1 MIRIHSDSFT
11 AAHSQ
16 HFIHR
21 VTPRSATGQAMSSRE
36 SAWLDRGLPPY
47 PFSDRLPE
55 LRARLIKFLK
65 EHVYAAEPIYK
76 EQLAELTLRGQRWAS
91 HPAIIDELKAK
102 AKAAGL
108 WNLFLPNSDLFAHS
122 HGLSNLDYAPLAEA
136 MGGNA
141 WAPEVFN
148 CSAPDTGNME
158 VLARYGS
165 ESQRRRWLD
174 PLLDGRIRSAFC
186 MTEPA
191 VASSDATNMEL
202 TVTAVPDGYRLS
214 GRKWWASGALDH
226 RCELLVVL
234 GKMADAED
242 RAPHQAHA
250 MLLVPRSAA
259 GERVE

>member
-1 MIRIHSDSFT
+1 M
-11 AAHSQ
+11 A
-16 HFIHR
+16 
-21 VTPRSATGQAMSSRE
+21 SRE
-36 SAWLDRGLPPY
+36 CAWLDRGLPPY

-55 LRARLIKFLK
+55 LRARLVKFLK
-65 EHVYAAEPIYK
+65 DHVYAAEALYE
-76 EQLAELTLRGQRWAS
+76 EQLAELTLRGQRWES

-108 WNLFLPNSDLFAHS
+108 WNLFLPNSDHFVHS

-158 VLARYGS
+158 VLARYGT

-186 MTEPA
+186 MTEPG
-191 VASSDATNMEL
+191 VASSDATNMQL
-202 TVTAVPDGYRLS
+202 TVSAVAGGGYQLS

-234 GKMADAED
+234 GRMADAGD
-242 RAPHQAHA
+242 RPAHQAHA
-250 MLLVPRSAA
+250 MILVPRSAA
-259 GERVE
+259 GGQLEGKAGPPPRYVSG